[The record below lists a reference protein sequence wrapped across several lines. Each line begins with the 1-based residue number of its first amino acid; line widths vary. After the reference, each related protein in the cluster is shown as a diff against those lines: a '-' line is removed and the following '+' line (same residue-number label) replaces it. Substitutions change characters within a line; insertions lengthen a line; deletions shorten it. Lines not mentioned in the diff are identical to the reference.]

1 MLYGSTIEP
10 ADMIGRAGLYPAAAG
25 LVRVA
30 APRGRAEARPTDDR
44 PAIAERRTPN
54 AKRRTRT
61 TLSLFRGS

>member
-44 PAIAERRTPN
+44 PAIA
-54 AKRRTRT
+54 
-61 TLSLFRGS
+61 